1 MQVKRKIRILIV
13 DDFEMT
19 RSLLRIIL
27 RGDEFEIVGEAANGQ
42 QGIEQFEKLQ
52 PDIVLLDVVMPVLSG
67 LDTLERIHKINPKCL
82 VLMVTGADDQE
93 IVDRAMRNGASGY
106 IIKPFNTASVLE
118 TLSHAR
124 DKFIKQNP
132 ATYI

>member
-27 RGDEFEIVGEAANGQ
+27 RSDEFEIVGEAVNGQ

-93 IVDRAMRNGASGY
+93 LVDRAMQNGASGY
-106 IIKPFNTASVLE
+106 ILKPFNSASVLE
-118 TLSHAR
+118 TLSQAR